1 MTQPLT
7 SKDQLKRLSVL
18 IATNCV
24 DMIGFMIVVPLL
36 PFYALDMTATPI
48 MIGWIIASHA
58 IAQLIAAPIWGR
70 LSDRFGRR
78 PVLLISLTASAG
90 AFLVFGLADTV
101 LLLFLSRIIQGMGG
115 GTTGVAQAY
124 VADTIP
130 PAQRA
135 RALGWL
141 SAATSAGL
149 VLGPALGSLAAHWGQ
164 AAPGF
169 LAAGLSLLNVFFAWR
184 WLPESL
190 TAEERSANRREA
202 TPVWHTVWVMLRH
215 PLRPV
220 ASLIWV
226 YAAGMLAFAAMTSVV
241 ALYLEAEF
249 AITAKTIGYFF
260 VYIGTMSFI
269 MRSMVLG
276 AVVDRIGEYSAMSL
290 GTVSL
295 ALGLVLYP
303 LVPTLWTLIA
313 VMPLVPIGTALL
325 FPSTTSL
332 MSQHSTRGDVGA
344 VMGTA
349 QTYAG
354 ISRVIAP
361 LAATMA
367 FQRLGHGTPF
377 WLAAGLMVVV
387 GLWTIRLRPS
397 AAADESGPSAQSN
410 QAS

>member
-1 MTQPLT
+1 
-7 SKDQLKRLSVL
+7 
-18 IATNCV
+18 
-24 DMIGFMIVVPLL
+24 
-36 PFYALDMTATPI
+36 
-48 MIGWIIASHA
+48 
-58 IAQLIAAPIWGR
+58 
-70 LSDRFGRR
+70 
-78 PVLLISLTASAG
+78 
-90 AFLVFGLADTV
+90 V
-101 LLLFLSRIIQGMGG
+101 LLLFLSRIIQGLGG

-141 SAATSAGL
+141 SAATSAG
-149 VLGPALGSLAAHWGQ
+149 VILGPALGSLAAHWGQ

-169 LAAGLSLLNVFFAWR
+169 IAAGLSLLNVFFAWR
-184 WLPESL
+184 WLPESRS
-190 TAEERSANRREA
+190 AEERSASRREV
-202 TPVWHTVWVMLRH
+202 TPVWHTVWEMLRH

-241 ALYLEAEF
+241 SLYLEAEF
-249 AITAKTIGYFF
+249 AITSKTIGYFF
-260 VYIGTMSFI
+260 VYIGAMSFI
-269 MRSMVLG
+269 MRSVLLG
-276 AVVDRIGEYSAMSL
+276 PVVDRIGEYSAMSI

-303 LVPTLWTLIA
+303 LVPNLWTLVA

-332 MSQHSTRGDVGA
+332 MSQQSARGEVGA

-349 QTYAG
+349 QAYAG

-361 LAATMA
+361 LAATVA
-367 FQRLGHGTPF
+367 FQRLGHGSPF
-377 WLAAGLMVVV
+377 WLAAGLVVLV
-387 GLWTIRLRPS
+387 GLWTVRLRPLATAD
-397 AAADESGPSAQSN
+397 AAAPSRPPT

>member
-1 MTQPLT
+1 
-7 SKDQLKRLSVL
+7 
-18 IATNCV
+18 
-24 DMIGFMIVVPLL
+24 
-36 PFYALDMTATPI
+36 
-48 MIGWIIASHA
+48 
-58 IAQLIAAPIWGR
+58 
-70 LSDRFGRR
+70 
-78 PVLLISLTASAG
+78 
-90 AFLVFGLADTV
+90 V
-101 LLLFLSRIIQGMGG
+101 LLLFLSRIIQGLGG

-141 SAATSAGL
+141 SAATSAG
-149 VLGPALGSLAAHWGQ
+149 VILGPALGSLAAHWGQ

-169 LAAGLSLLNVFFAWR
+169 IAAGLSLLNVFFAWR
-184 WLPESL
+184 WLPE
-190 TAEERSANRREA
+190 TRGEEERSASRREA
-202 TPVWHTVWVMLRH
+202 NPVWHTVWEMLRH

-260 VYIGTMSFI
+260 VYIGGMSFI
-269 MRSMVLG
+269 MRSVLLG
-276 AVVDRIGEYSAMSL
+276 PVVDRIGEYSAMTV

-303 LVPTLWTLIA
+303 LVPNLWTLVAI
-313 VMPLVPIGTALL
+313 MPLVPIGTALL
-325 FPSTTSL
+325 FPATTSL
-332 MSQHSTRGDVGA
+332 MSQCSARGDVGA

-361 LAATMA
+361 LGATAA

-377 WLAAGLMVVV
+377 WLAAGLVVLV
-387 GLWTIRLRPS
+387 GLWTVRLRPPATADV
-397 AAADESGPSAQSN
+397 AAPSRQPT